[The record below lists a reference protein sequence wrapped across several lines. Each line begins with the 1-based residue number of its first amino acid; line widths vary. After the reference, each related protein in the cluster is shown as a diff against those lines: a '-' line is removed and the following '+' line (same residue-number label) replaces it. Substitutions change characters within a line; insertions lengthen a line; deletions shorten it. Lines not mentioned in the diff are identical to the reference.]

1 MYIGALIH
9 SGNEPNFFWEGS
21 ILGAY
26 VAGAQKDLILKK
38 IFEKK
43 RNLRINECQLISFK
57 HLTNGTVWT
66 RTLLMHQ
73 PELFHK

>member
-43 RNLRINECQLISFK
+43 KFTYK
-57 HLTNGTVWT
+57 
-66 RTLLMHQ
+66 
-73 PELFHK
+73 